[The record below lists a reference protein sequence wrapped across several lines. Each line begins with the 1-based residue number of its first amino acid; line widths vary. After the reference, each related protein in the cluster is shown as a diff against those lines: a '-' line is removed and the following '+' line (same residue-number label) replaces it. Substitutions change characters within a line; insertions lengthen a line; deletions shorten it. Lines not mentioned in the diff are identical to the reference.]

1 MAARTLFLVLAA
13 SLIGFAQPV
22 QARTICTL
30 VVDAKTGKAVA
41 EQGDCATRVTPAST
55 AKIAFA
61 VMGYDAGFLKTEHD
75 PTLPY
80 KPGYVDWG
88 GAAWRQPT
96 DPVRWLKYSVVW
108 FS

>member
-1 MAARTLFLVLAA
+1 M
-13 SLIGFAQPV
+13 
-22 QARTICTL
+22 
-30 VVDAKTGKAVA
+30 
-41 EQGDCATRVTPAST
+41 TPAST

-61 VMGYDAGFLKTEHD
+61 AMGYDAGFLKNEHD

-80 KPGYVDWG
+80 KQGYVDWG

-108 FS
+108 FSQQVTHALGEMALHDYAAKLG